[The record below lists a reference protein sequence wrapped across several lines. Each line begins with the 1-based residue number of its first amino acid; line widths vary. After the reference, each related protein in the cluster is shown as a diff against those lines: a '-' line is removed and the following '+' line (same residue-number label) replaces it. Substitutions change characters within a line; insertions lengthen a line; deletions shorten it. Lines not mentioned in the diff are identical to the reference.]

1 MTVGSITDTSAIVT
15 YDVKMNSE
23 EMIDL
28 AIWRDYDN
36 HEMASID
43 VSADVTGA
51 SWDLD
56 DALDPEEDYTVMLA
70 SVFTGS
76 LVHTPLAQFTTL
88 AAVPAAPTKADL
100 QQALTEKGIEYPK
113 KATNKELEELLK
125 GAEAEAL

>member
-1 MTVGSITDTSAIVT
+1 
-15 YDVKMNSE
+15 MNSE

-28 AIWRDYDN
+28 VIWRDYDN

-43 VSADVTGA
+43 VSADITGG

-88 AAVPAAPTKADL
+88 AAVPASAPTKAEL
-100 QQALTEKGIEYPK
+100 QQALTAKGINYPS

-125 GAEAEAL
+125 GAEAEVL